1 MSKLKKMIAFVSAIA
16 LVFGVGSALAYKEW
30 GNTQSHSNVLAKTFT
45 SIDEIVKDSA
55 VILKGEVSDEF
66 RKEVV
71 GEIVFHVYDVKVD
84 TLYSN
89 NTDQVITE
97 GNTIEMYR
105 LIGVDTNRGKNM
117 VNIVAPEYQSLKQ
130 GEYLL
135 FLNGQY
141 DENLKKLI
149 LIPNTPNQLF
159 RADTSNGFSSKNSND
174 IQFENIT
181 DTEALPSINEE
192 ELLKAIDSAK

>member
-1 MSKLKKMIAFVSAIA
+1 MQKTIAFVAALA
-16 LVFGVGSALAYKEW
+16 LVFGVGSALGFKEW
-30 GNTQSHSNVLAKTFT
+30 GSTQSHSNVLAKTFT
-45 SIDEIVKDSA
+45 STDEIVKDSA

-71 GEIVFHVYDVKVD
+71 GEIVFHVYDVKVV

-89 NTDQVITE
+89 NTDQVIAE
-97 GNTIEMYR
+97 GDNIEMYR
-105 LIGVDTNRGKNM
+105 LIGVDTNRGKDM

-141 DENLKKLI
+141 DENLKKLV
-149 LIPNTPNQLF
+149 LIPNTPHQLF
-159 RADTSNGFSSKNSND
+159 RADTSNGFASKNSHD
-174 IQFENIT
+174 IEFENIT
-181 DTEALPSINEE
+181 DTVALPSINEA